1 MRLDEL
7 LRILF
12 ENPLLLIVLIGW
24 IAGAIGKVVQV
35 KRKVD
40 TARRRAEPQGGAA
53 PSSQRPARTAEEVA
67 AEMRRILG
75 MDGPSA
81 APARP
86 TPPAVEVRPVPVR
99 REATEGDLGPQ
110 PLRPAR
116 LGNVQV
122 HVDPHVGESVQR
134 RAAPVSG
141 QVTGHSL
148 GTLGGRAAVARTA
161 GTARRRFAGLEDLER
176 AMVLREVLDAPRALR
191 GWDR

>member
-1 MRLDEL
+1 MRIDEL

-24 IAGAIGKVVQV
+24 IAGAIGKVVQA
-35 KRKVD
+35 KKKLD
-40 TARRRAEPQGGAA
+40 TARGRST
-53 PSSQRPARTAEEVA
+53 SSTPTATSSPRSGRTAEEVA

-75 MDGPSA
+75 MDGP
-81 APARP
+81 PARP
-86 TPPAVEVRPVPVR
+86 SPPVVEARPVAMR
-99 REATEGDLGPQ
+99 REASEGDRGPE
-110 PLRPAR
+110 PLRPTR
-116 LGNVQV
+116 LGSVQV

-141 QVTGHSL
+141 QVAGHAL
-148 GTLGGRAAVARTA
+148 GTLGGRPAATRTA
-161 GTARRRFAGLEDLER
+161 GTARRRFVGLEDLER